1 MTTCNY
7 SIWVV
12 GIGKFGGHT
21 GGDPTNCNTSA
32 SHTRPLV
39 IIMYVFS
46 LDDPIMFMNSVDTEK
61 MMALYNFG
69 QFQYIYINYSDTA
82 DYI

>member
-1 MTTCNY
+1 
-7 SIWVV
+7 
-12 GIGKFGGHT
+12 
-21 GGDPTNCNTSA
+21 
-32 SHTRPLV
+32 
-39 IIMYVFS
+39 MYVFS